1 MTTPAGWYDD
11 GSGRQRWW
19 DGEQWTEHVAPVVET
34 PATEAPTPA
43 SPAPET
49 PASESPA
56 TDAPATAAPADAEHS
71 AADGTPG
78 IGESAASIETG
89 DSLHSVAAVEGGG
102 TWSDSSTSSPAEGDH
117 GGSPA
122 PSAEE
127 IPPYAT
133 PSGGDASGYP
143 GAAPTAPDAA
153 PGYPDSAPTYPGA
166 APSYPGSAPV
176 DPHGAPGYPGG
187 APMYPGAGPSYPGSA
202 PTYPAAG
209 YGAQGG
215 YPGSSA
221 PTGPAR
227 LSVVGLVGLGLA
239 GLGTILS
246 CIPFTVGFGWILLG
260 AGFIVSLISLFLKGR
275 KWPGISGLILSF
287 VGAIIAVVMAIFFVG
302 AALSEAIR
310 DLPTPPPASDSDTE
324 STPPPSAEPD
334 EDSSTAQVEEGS
346 IGDTVT
352 LRWLGGTGEVTVTG
366 AAWSTDDGSGV
377 PSTNGGYL
385 TVETTWT
392 GIDGVTPAN
401 PLFTALETADGTEGQ
416 LDFFVT
422 GAPNELLE
430 SGQTVS
436 GPIAFD
442 IAQSDSYV
450 LVITDEAA
458 REIARI
464 SIVPT
469 AG

>member
-34 PATEAPTPA
+34 PATETSTQA

-49 PASESPA
+49 AASEAAA
-56 TDAPATAAPADAEHS
+56 TEAAAPAAPASAPFETDFPAAAEHS

-78 IGESAASIETG
+78 NSESAASIETG

-102 TWSDSSTSSPAEGDH
+102 IWSDSSTSSPAEGDH

-143 GAAPTAPDAA
+143 GSAPTAPNAA
-153 PGYPDSAPTYPGA
+153 SGYPGAAPTYPGA
-166 APSYPGSAPV
+166 APSYPGA
-176 DPHGAPGYPGG
+176 
-187 APMYPGAGPSYPGSA
+187 A
-202 PTYPAAG
+202 PTYPTAG
-209 YGAQGG
+209 YGAPGR
-215 YPGSSA
+215 YPGSPA

-310 DLPTPPPASDSDTE
+310 DLPTPPPASESDTE
-324 STPPPSAEPD
+324 STPPPSTEPD
-334 EDSSTAQVEEGS
+334 EDSSTVQVEEGS

-366 AAWSTDDGSGV
+366 ATWSTDDGSGV

-392 GIDGVTPAN
+392 GIDGTTPAN